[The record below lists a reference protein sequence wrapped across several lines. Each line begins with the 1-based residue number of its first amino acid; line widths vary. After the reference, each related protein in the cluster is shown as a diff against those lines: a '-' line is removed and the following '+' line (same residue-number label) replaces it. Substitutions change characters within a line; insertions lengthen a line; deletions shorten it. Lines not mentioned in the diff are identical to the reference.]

1 MKFINKTDFP
11 QYLNY
16 LIVAYAFVL
25 PLSRAGLIA
34 VSILMILLFFMEGN
48 TKKHIEM
55 IWSNQTNRAIIL
67 FVLFNFISLIW
78 VSEENKLEAFRYMS
92 KYWYLLPI
100 FIIYVSLKREYLIR
114 VISAFLLGM
123 LISEI
128 ISYGVFFEI
137 WQFKHATP
145 SNPSPFMHHIE
156 YSTFLALTA
165 LLLLNRIFN
174 EGDIKFKIFYSI
186 FFITVTG
193 NLFLTNGRTGQISFM
208 LGLVVLGFM
217 SFKNKLKAFFITIL
231 LLFLIAT
238 SAYQL
243 SNTFKERVAIGKNDI
258 VKVLDKKDY
267 CSSWGARIGFWVVA
281 GDILKDNFLLG
292 VGEID
297 NMTQFKILVS
307 EKYPEMQCNTQL
319 PHYHNQYLQILTATG
334 LIGLLFFFYML
345 YTIYKIDV
353 QVARYKN
360 IKIIF
365 LTLYLFG
372 FIAEPLLH
380 AQFSMLLF
388 SLMVGLLLAESKFE
402 QNDGKKDE
410 I

>member
-1 MKFINKTDFP
+1 
-11 QYLNY
+11 LNY
-16 LIVAYAFVL
+16 LIVAYAFIL
-25 PLSRAGLIA
+25 PLTRAGLIA
-34 VSILMILLFFMEGN
+34 VSILMILFFLLSGDIKEHM
-48 TKKHIEM
+48 KM
-55 IWSNQTNRAIIL
+55 IWSNQTNKAIIL
-67 FVLFNFISLIW
+67 FILFNFISLIW
-78 VSEENKLEAFRYMS
+78 VSDENRLEAFRYMS
-92 KYWYLLPI
+92 KYWYLFPI
-100 FIIYVSLKREYLIR
+100 FIIYISLKREYLSK

-174 EGDIKFKIFYSI
+174 EGNIKFKIFYSI

-193 NLFLTNGRTGQISFM
+193 NLFLTNGRTGQLSFM
-208 LGLVVLGFM
+208 LGLAVLGFM
-217 SFKNKLKAFFITIL
+217 SFKNKLKAFLITL
-231 LLFLIAT
+231 VLLFLIVT

-243 SNTFKERVAIGKNDI
+243 SDTFKQRVSIGKNDI
-258 VKVLDKKDY
+258 VKVMDKKDY
-267 CSSWGARIGFWVVA
+267 CSSWGARIGFWVIA
-281 GDILKDNFLLG
+281 GDILEDNPLLG
-292 VGEID
+292 IGESD

-307 EKYPEMQCNTQL
+307 EKYPEMQCNARY

-334 LIGLLFFFYML
+334 IIGLLFFLYMF
-345 YTIYKIDV
+345 YTIYKIDIRV
-353 QVARYKN
+353 VRYRN

-388 SLMVGLLLAESKFE
+388 SLMVGILLAEAKFE
-402 QNDGKKDE
+402 QEDRRDHE
-410 I
+410 IRTQ